1 MAEDP
6 GQIRE
11 AIEQTRADIG
21 ETVQAIG
28 DKADVKGRAAQKA
41 AARRDQLKK
50 TSSQAQI
57 KLAEMGRQV
66 QAQPARGGP
75 PRGHCRRRGG
85 RGGGVG
91 RHQMVWRRQPWLVWA
106 TAAAASLVVVA
117 RLLRRGHD

>member
-11 AIEQTRADIG
+11 AIEQTRAGIG

-50 TSSQAQI
+50 TSSQAQT
-57 KLAEMGRQV
+57 KLAEIGRQV
-66 QAQPARGGP
+66 QRSVPDAARP
-75 PRGHCRRRGG
+75 VVTAAAE
-85 RGGGVG
+85 GVEAG
-91 RHQMVWRRQPWLVWA
+91 ASGATRVWRRQPWLVWA
-106 TAAAASLVVVA
+106 TAALAGLVVVA

>member
-41 AARRDQLKK
+41 AARRDQLKE

-66 QAQPARGGP
+66 QRSLPDAARP
-75 PRGHCRRRGG
+75 VVTAAAE
-85 RGGGVG
+85 GVEAG
-91 RHQMVWRRQPWLVWA
+91 ASGAKMVWRRQRWLVWA
-106 TAAAASLVVVA
+106 TAAAAGLVVVA
-117 RLLRRGHD
+117 RLFRREHD

>member
-28 DKADVKGRAAQKA
+28 DKADVKGRTARKA
-41 AARRDQLKK
+41 AAGRDQLKK
-50 TSSQAQI
+50 TSSQAQTR
-57 KLAEMGRQV
+57 LAEMGRHV
-66 QAQPARGGP
+66 QASLPEAAHPVVPAAAE
-75 PRGHCRRRGG
+75 
-85 RGGGVG
+85 GVEAG
-91 RHQMVWRRQPWLVWA
+91 ASGATRVWRRQPWLVWA